1 MTERSLP
8 VRRSTMLMLGACA
21 FGSMASLRICDAML
35 PHLAA
40 GFSADLQQVAGA
52 ISGYALAYGVL
63 QIFYGPLGDRFGK
76 LRVVGWA
83 TLLCTVGSV
92 GAALAATLE
101 GLIVWRVVTGAAA
114 AGIIPLAMAWVG
126 DNVDYAQRQEVL
138 ARFLGATVLGMIGG
152 QWLGGLV
159 AATLGWRT
167 AFGFM
172 AAIFLAAGMYAIVQ
186 ARHDATARAA
196 QQAGAWS
203 RIASVLSARWPRLVL
218 FAALLEGALVFGVV
232 AFLPTFLHTRHS
244 LSTAAAGAVTAMYG
258 IGGLV
263 YSRSA
268 RPLLRHLGETG
279 LARGGGASLA
289 TAFLTVAFAPHWGW
303 AIPACFMAGLGFYAL
318 HNTLQVHATQMA
330 PSVRGTAVSLFACIL
345 FIGQSAGV
353 AMASAVERLVPLSS
367 VIATAGCALGL
378 LGWWVARK
386 IGVRHRATGTV
397 A

>member
-1 MTERSLP
+1 MTERSLL

-40 GFSADLQQVAGA
+40 AFSADLRHVAAA

-76 LRVVGWA
+76 LRVIGWA
-83 TLLCTVGSV
+83 TLLCTVGSA
-92 GAALAATLE
+92 GAAMAATLDA
-101 GLIVWRVVTGAAA
+101 LIAWRVVTGAAA

-159 AATLGWRT
+159 AETLGWRT

-172 AAIFLAAGMYAIVQ
+172 ATIFLAAGMYAIAQ
-186 ARHDATARAA
+186 ARHDPRAWTP

-203 RIASVLSARWPRLVL
+203 RIASVLAARWPRLVL

-232 AFLPTFLHTRHS
+232 AFLPTFLHTRHA

-258 IGGLV
+258 VGGLV
-263 YSRSA
+263 YSLSA

-279 LARGGGASLA
+279 LAWGGGACLA
-289 TAFLTVAFAPHWGW
+289 AAFLAVAFISHWGW

-353 AMASAVERLVPLSS
+353 AVASAVERLVPLSS

-386 IGVRHRATGTV
+386 IGMRQGAPGTT